1 MTQLFGLFKKEIGWK
16 DVEFMFIVSAT
27 EVYKK
32 FPLTMPADSVRDAIQ
47 RTIQAG
53 NLKLS
58 PPQQNAIE
66 MACITMQLSSNLK
79 DMLKKTIEK
88 DGTLNQSGVTELIDA
103 MPRYGIFFRDTPTM
117 ADLQKSIFGS

>member
-1 MTQLFGLFKKEIGWK
+1 LFGLFKKEIGWK
-16 DVEFMFIVSAT
+16 DVEFMFIVSAA

-32 FPLTMPADSVRDAIQ
+32 LPLTMPADSVRDAIQ
-47 RTIQAG
+47 RTIQVG

-66 MACITMQLSSNLK
+66 MACITMQLSSDLK
-79 DMLKKTIEK
+79 NMLKKTIEK
-88 DGTLNQSGVTELIDA
+88 DGSLNQHGVIELIDA
-103 MPRYGIFFRDTPTM
+103 MPRFGIFFRDTPTM

>member
-1 MTQLFGLFKKEIGWK
+1 MFGLFKKEIGWK
-16 DVEFMFIVSAT
+16 DVEFMFIVSAA

-32 FPLTMPADSVRDAIQ
+32 LPLTMPADSVRDAIQ

-66 MACITMQLSSNLK
+66 MACITMQLSSDLK
-79 DMLKKTIEK
+79 NMLKKTIEK
-88 DGTLNQSGVTELIDA
+88 DGSLNQHGVIELIDA
-103 MPRYGIFFRDTPTM
+103 MPRFGIFFRDTPTM

>member
-1 MTQLFGLFKKEIGWK
+1 MFGLFKKEIGWK
-16 DVEFMFIVSAT
+16 DVEFMFIVSAS

-32 FPLTMPADSVRDAIQ
+32 LPLTMPADSVRDAIQ

-66 MACITMQLSSNLK
+66 MACITMQLSSDLK
-79 DMLKKTIEK
+79 DMLKKSIEK
-88 DGTLNQSGVTELIDA
+88 DGSLNQHGVIELIDA
-103 MPRYGIFFRDTPTM
+103 MPRFGIFFRDTPTM

>member
-1 MTQLFGLFKKEIGWK
+1 LFGLFKKEIGWK
-16 DVEFMFIVSAT
+16 DVEFMFIVSAA

-32 FPLTMPADSVRDAIQ
+32 LPLTMPADSVRDAIQ

-66 MACITMQLSSNLK
+66 MACITMQLSSDLK
-79 DMLKKTIEK
+79 NMLKKTIEK
-88 DGTLNQSGVTELIDA
+88 DGSLNQHGVIELIDA
-103 MPRYGIFFRDTPTM
+103 MPRFGIFFRDTPTM

>member
-1 MTQLFGLFKKEIGWK
+1 
-16 DVEFMFIVSAT
+16 
-27 EVYKK
+27 
-32 FPLTMPADSVRDAIQ
+32 MPADSVRDAIQ